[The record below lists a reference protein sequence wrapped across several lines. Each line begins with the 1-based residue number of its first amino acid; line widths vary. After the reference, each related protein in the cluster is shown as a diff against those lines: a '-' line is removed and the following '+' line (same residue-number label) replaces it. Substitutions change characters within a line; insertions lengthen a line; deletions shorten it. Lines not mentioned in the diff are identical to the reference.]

1 MLNLKKLAFVGL
13 CSLFAAS
20 AMSAEAG
27 FLADRHATRGVAC
40 ATCHGVAAPEAG
52 STVETKQCL
61 GCHGSLKAISEK
73 IHQRDKAQSPDPH
86 VNHSLGLN
94 CNECHRG
101 HQKSV
106 NMCSRCHIFE
116 YKVP

>member
-40 ATCHGVAAPEAG
+40 ATCHGVAAPKAG

-61 GCHGSLKAISEK
+61 GCHGSRKAISEK
-73 IHQRDKAQSPDPH
+73 IHQRGKAQSPDPH

>member
-27 FLADRHATRGVAC
+27 FLADRHATRGVAYVRRC
-40 ATCHGVAAPEAG
+40 GGAEAG

-73 IHQRDKAQSPDPH
+73 IHQRGKAQSPDPH